1 MIEIPNHYTYGAT
14 DRVLTLPEEKPNRS
28 GLDAVKQSFQAS
40 RKDAYAIDEEGRIS
54 PFPGYSTMYI
64 DDATVVEE
72 LPGECYVF
80 DLKGL
85 GLLRGRDKWISGQRS
100 QPEQG
105 WDTASYTVYTRT
117 PDLLRNGVVH
127 PSISTLWVADHD
139 KQREIGDI
147 HRVELSFKG
156 IIPVDGNPKPYK
168 RQIGVNSA
176 TLSTSEPMQAFVRQ
190 ANGTYFLDTTGRYY
204 NLESPRVQVVDSFL
218 SFSEPPVGSIPGNW
232 VPPSAPEVRQV
243 LTSMA
248 YNDPVVI
255 ANILGATDWNI
266 NIPNGWVL
274 KSISS
279 DKHATANVWLT
290 TLTAEYIRQSDARV

>member
-1 MIEIPNHYTYGAT
+1 MMT
-14 DRVLTLPEEKPNRS
+14 TLHGLKDFAIDAPREKPGRK
-28 GLDAVKQSFQAS
+28 GLDAVRQRWQAS
-40 RKDAYAIDEEGRIS
+40 SKDAYKQDERGRIS
-54 PFPGYSTMYI
+54 RFPGYSTMFI
-64 DDATVVEE
+64 DDLECSEE
-72 LPGECYVF
+72 IPGHAYEF
-80 DLKGL
+80 DLKGT
-85 GLLRGRDKWISGQRS
+85 GLLNGRDKWIDGPHS

-156 IIPVDGNPKPYK
+156 VIPVDGNPKPYK

-218 SFSEPPVGSIPGNW
+218 SFSEPPVGSIPGTW